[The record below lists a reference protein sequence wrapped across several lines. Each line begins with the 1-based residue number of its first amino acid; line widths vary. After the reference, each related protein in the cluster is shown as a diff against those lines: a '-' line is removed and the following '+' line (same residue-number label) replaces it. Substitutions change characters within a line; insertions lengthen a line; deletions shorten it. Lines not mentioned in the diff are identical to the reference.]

1 MTCAHAVSV
10 AIQKVDGVASVE
22 VTLKR
27 GHAEV
32 QLKPGNRVRVEQLW
46 EAVRKQGL
54 TPKDTA
60 VVIRGTL
67 DGSTLTVPPSGA
79 TYQVTGRTGYK
90 EQVEIAGTMTPDSK
104 KTKPTLMVGDL
115 AQP

>member
-90 EQVEIAGTMTPDSK
+90 EQVEIAGTMTPPIK
-104 KTKPTLMVGDL
+104 NTKPILMVVTPP
-115 AQP
+115 QP